1 MAAHLETEG
10 QGQVEVMEHSRK
22 TKILNK
28 NSLTQNALQQVMIV
42 LASAAT
48 SAIKKLSTSRF
59 LKILPFSKRSKNFI
73 DCKH

>member
-1 MAAHLETEG
+1 MAAHLETEW

-28 NSLTQNALQQVMIV
+28 NSLTQNALQQVMIIF
-42 LASAAT
+42 ASAAM